1 MQIYRNLL
9 EAMPDAIV
17 VGDAA
22 GRIVQANSQA
32 ERLFASSRSA
42 LIGEPIEQLL
52 SEQCRAQH
60 AEAVARILAHR
71 RVQGTH
77 ATLELKA
84 LRRDGKEFAAR
95 VNLAPLETEMGT
107 CIVCAVRDISER
119 QRLQQS
125 LHNSRRL
132 KSEFFGHM
140 SHELGTPLN
149 GIIGFAEFLLEGK
162 SGPLNEQQ
170 RECLDDIL
178 GSGRRL
184 LRLISQIMEL
194 ARVEAGTLE
203 LNAQTFALRALI
215 EEACSAA
222 GLAAQNKRVA
232 IHRNVAPGLDAVTL
246 DRERLLQVLDYLLT
260 NAIKFSSEGREI
272 HLSVTAQGDAALC
285 VRIWDSGTVKRSAE
299 LEQLFTNYPQADV
312 SAIRRFGG
320 TGLDLVLAR
329 RIVEGQNGAF
339 FIESEPGRGSAF
351 TLILPCVIT
360 SMSAAAGLSAPL

>member
-1 MQIYRNLL
+1 MQIYRDLL

-32 ERLFASSRSA
+32 ERLFACSRSA
-42 LIGEPIEQLL
+42 LIGEPIDHLL
-52 SEQCRAQH
+52 SEQGRSQYG
-60 AEAVARILAHR
+60 EAVARILAHR

-77 ATLELKA
+77 ATLELNA
-84 LRRDGKEFAAR
+84 LRRDGREFAAR
-95 VNLAPLETEMGT
+95 ISLAPLETEMGT
-107 CIVCAVRDISER
+107 CIVCVARDVSER

-149 GIIGFAEFLLEGK
+149 SIIGFAEFLLEGK
-162 SGPLNEQQ
+162 SGTLSEQQ
-170 RECLDDIL
+170 RECLKDIL
-178 GSGRRL
+178 GS
-184 LRLISQIMEL
+184 
-194 ARVEAGTLE
+194 
-203 LNAQTFALRALI
+203 
-215 EEACSAA
+215 AA
-222 GLAAQNKRVA
+222 ALAAQNKRVA
-232 IHRNVAPGLDAVTL
+232 IHRNVAPGLNAVTL

-339 FIESEPGRGSAF
+339 FIESEPGQGSAF

>member
-1 MQIYRNLL
+1 MQIYRDLL

-32 ERLFASSRSA
+32 ERLFACSRSA
-42 LIGEPIEQLL
+42 LIGEPIDHLL
-52 SEQCRAQH
+52 SEQGRSQYG
-60 AEAVARILAHR
+60 EAVARILAHR

-77 ATLELKA
+77 ATLELNA
-84 LRRDGKEFAAR
+84 LRRDGREFAAR
-95 VNLAPLETEMGT
+95 ISLAPLETEMGT
-107 CIVCAVRDISER
+107 CIVCVARDVSER
-119 QRLQQS
+119 QRLQHS

-149 GIIGFAEFLLEGK
+149 SIIGFAEFLLEGK
-162 SGPLNEQQ
+162 SGTLSEQQ
-170 RECLDDIL
+170 RECLEDIL

-203 LNAQTFALRALI
+203 LNAQTFPLRGLI

-222 GLAAQNKRVA
+222 ALAAQNKRVA
-232 IHRNVAPGLDAVTL
+232 IHRNVAPGLNAVTL

-285 VRIWDSGTVKRSAE
+285 VRIWDSGTLRRHRPRSGAGEADRRGAE
-299 LEQLFTNYPQADV
+299 RCLLHRERTRAGQCLYADTAV
-312 SAIRRFGG
+312 RDHEHVR
-320 TGLDLVLAR
+320 
-329 RIVEGQNGAF
+329 
-339 FIESEPGRGSAF
+339 GRGP
-351 TLILPCVIT
+351 LR
-360 SMSAAAGLSAPL
+360 APLKAASQWPTYWSLTTVPRTENY